1 MSWTASHDKPLAVE
15 ATVDAVNLVGYVTF
29 TDGARVVPNIR
40 IPGDSQLGIE
50 TFVAKEVARRNALD
64 IRLAAMNA
72 ALAASTAVAGPIALP
87 DLSKQ
92 AAFDTANATL
102 LQKLGDALTQKQITD
117 TTPIDPTIPAAFAA
131 QQAALAALK

>member
-1 MSWTASHDKPLAVE
+1 MTNWSASLDKPFAVE
-15 ATVDAVNLVGYVTF
+15 QTNLVAYVTF
-29 TDGARVVPNIR
+29 TNGTQTIPGVR
-40 IPGDSQLGIE
+40 IPSDSEKNILA
-50 TFVAKEVARRNALD
+50 FVARECQRLD
-64 IRLAAMNA
+64 AVDVRVAAMNA
-72 ALAASTAVAGPIALP
+72 ALAAATVVPGPIALP
-87 DLSKQ
+87 DISKQ